1 MKHQIKGATQTQEG
15 HDFTDTVHISF
26 AKIAS
31 QGMGLDYI
39 YIYIYISMCVCARF
53 VTVHDKQQ
61 QKFPLQIS
69 AIK

>member
-39 YIYIYISMCVCARF
+39 YIYISMCMCVCARF